1 MSRESA
7 ARPAREQTP
16 SRPVRRGP
24 ISLSFALISA
34 LIGAALTAGLLS
46 VLLEWAGIALGW
58 WPGSHSRDLLL
69 TERGYIEAID
79 DYPLS
84 PLRPTQITTMA
95 WGRVDEGLALV
106 GIGAS
111 AGVYVVAAINT
122 VKLLVLRSVI
132 VLLALPGYA
141 LAIVAGLFEGLV
153 ARDIRKFTG
162 GHESAYVFHKA
173 KRWVLPSVMLTVTL
187 YLMLPWSIP
196 PALLFAPTMCL
207 AGAMTYI
214 AASRFKKFV

>member
-1 MSRESA
+1 M
-7 ARPAREQTP
+7 
-16 SRPVRRGP
+16 
-24 ISLSFALISA
+24 
-34 LIGAALTAGLLS
+34 
-46 VLLEWAGIALGW
+46 
-58 WPGSHSRDLLL
+58 
-69 TERGYIEAID
+69 
-79 DYPLS
+79 
-84 PLRPTQITTMA
+84 
-95 WGRVDEGLALV
+95 
-106 GIGAS
+106 
-111 AGVYVVAAINT
+111 
-122 VKLLVLRSVI
+122 KLLVLRSVI

-207 AGAMTYI
+207 TGAMTYI